1 MEVDRHLLGLF
12 RGEKLRADHFT
23 TVDGA
28 CLLGKA
34 GRACFYAEWE
44 PLAERLRKRLAEAM
58 ADVGAVVGQAGA
70 LDAPAPHVAHTTHAA
85 EAV

>member
-1 MEVDRHLLGLF
+1 MF
-12 RGEKLRADHFT
+12 RTEKLRADHFT

-44 PLAERLRKRLAEAM
+44 PLAERLRKRLVEAM
-58 ADVGAVVGQAGA
+58 ADVAAALGQAGA
-70 LDAPAPHVAHTTHAA
+70 LEGSKPEVQETDADG
-85 EAV
+85 EF